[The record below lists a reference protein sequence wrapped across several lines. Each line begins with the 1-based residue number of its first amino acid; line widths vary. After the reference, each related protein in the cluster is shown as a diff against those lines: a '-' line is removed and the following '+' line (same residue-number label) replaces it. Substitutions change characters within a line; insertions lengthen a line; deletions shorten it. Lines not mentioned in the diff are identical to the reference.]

1 VPGVFHMNRSFF
13 ASVGLFGLAVAGHAL
28 AQQQPEPTGGN
39 LMQLQEVVVT
49 AQKRTSTVQDTP
61 ISITALTGNEIQ
73 SRGFTDFTALAESV
87 PGISMKTSGPGQTEF
102 ELRGLTSSG
111 GNSPTVGF
119 YLDDTPLSAPANAQ
133 NGKVVID
140 PNLYDL
146 NRVEVLRG
154 PQGTLYGAGSMGGT
168 IKVVTNAPDP
178 SAFDVSSQLIF
189 SGTDGGGFNHAENG
203 MINLPFGGGSLAL
216 RIVGS
221 LDHQS
226 GWIDRIVIA
235 APDFPLE
242 TNGNMTRG
250 NVLAAPVAAD
260 YKRVNSEDLSG
271 LRATLL
277 WKPTDR
283 LSVTPTFFYQKI
295 TQNGLSDFDSDPGT
309 LANYQPFDI
318 PEPYTDR
325 FDLGTLNVQYHFD
338 AADVT
343 SQTSY
348 WTRDSEVRQD
358 GSEELQQ
365 VLSAALQP
373 FGCPFPLPFYTNEPC
388 GLGPTT
394 PAPFEDDRSS
404 QITEEFRIS
413 SAGDTRFKWLL
424 GYFYQ
429 DFRSDF
435 DLYIEQP
442 GAAPVFGTAQAFTQL
457 QPTKIVQNAFFGEVS
472 WKFTPTVTGTVG
484 LRHYAFS
491 NDVLTTVSGFLSST
505 GSDTVASTLS
515 SERNQGFNPKFNL
528 SWEPNKD
535 LLLYATASK
544 GFRPGG
550 ANQPVPTSGSLGDQC
565 EANLKQL
572 YGTTALVPA
581 PDTFEPDSVWSYELG
596 EKWRTNDGRLSLNGA
611 VFYSRWSDAQQ
622 FVGLPCG
629 FNFSTNTGNAD
640 IYGSELE
647 LNAILLPG
655 LVLSANGGYTHAQ
668 FTASSVLPGVAAANG
683 LTVQD
688 VPKWTSAASLAYS
701 HPITHGL
708 DFAARFDST
717 YTASRTQVTNALHTL
732 PSYSLSSL
740 RVGLDGGGWAATVFA
755 SNVFDKVAW
764 LSYAYQINVGIP
776 TFQRV
781 SMAPPR
787 TVGVDFTY
795 RLDR

>member
-1 VPGVFHMNRSFF
+1 M
-13 ASVGLFGLAVAGHAL
+13 
-28 AQQQPEPTGGN
+28 
-39 LMQLQEVVVT
+39 VVT

-154 PQGTLYGAGSMGGT
+154 PQGTLCGAGSMGGT

-178 SAFDVSSQLIF
+178 SAFDVSSQLIL

-203 MINLPFGGGSLAL
+203 MINLPFGGGNLAL

-221 LDHQS
+221 FDHQS
-226 GWIDRIVIA
+226 GWIDRIVTA

-260 YKRVNSEDLSG
+260 HKRVNSEDLSG
-271 LRATLL
+271 VRAALL

-283 LSVTPTFFYQKI
+283 LSVTPTFFSQKI
-295 TQNGLSDFDSDPGT
+295 TQDGLSDFDSDPGT
-309 LANYQPFDI
+309 LASYQPFDI

-338 AADVT
+338 AADVA

-394 PAPFEDDRSS
+394 PTPFEDDRSS
-404 QITEEFRIS
+404 QITEELNP
-413 SAGDTRFKWLL
+413 W
-424 GYFYQ
+424 
-429 DFRSDF
+429 
-435 DLYIEQP
+435 
-442 GAAPVFGTAQAFTQL
+442 
-457 QPTKIVQNAFFGEVS
+457 
-472 WKFTPTVTGTVG
+472 
-484 LRHYAFS
+484 
-491 NDVLTTVSGFLSST
+491 FLSL
-505 GSDTVASTLS
+505 LS
-515 SERNQGFNPKFNL
+515 VL
-528 SWEPNKD
+528 
-535 LLLYATASK
+535 ATALERCAAVR
-544 GFRPGG
+544 GLTLRFQFFDEYRERGHLWQRTRAECDPFTRLGPFRERRLH
-550 ANQPVPTSGSLGDQC
+550 ARTVHC
-565 EANLKQL
+565 EQRAAR
-572 YGTTALVPA
+572 G
-581 PDTFEPDSVWSYELG
+581 
-596 EKWRTNDGRLSLNGA
+596 
-611 VFYSRWSDAQQ
+611 
-622 FVGLPCG
+622 C
-629 FNFSTNTGNAD
+629 
-640 IYGSELE
+640 
-647 LNAILLPG
+647 
-655 LVLSANGGYTHAQ
+655 
-668 FTASSVLPGVAAANG
+668 AANG
-683 LTVQD
+683 LAVQD

-708 DFAARFDST
+708 DFTARFDST
-717 YTASRTQVTNALHTL
+717 YTASRTQVTNALQTL
-732 PSYSLSSL
+732 PNYSLSSL
-740 RVGLDGGGWAATVFA
+740 RVGVDGSGWTATVFA

-776 TFQRV
+776 TFRRV

-787 TVGVDFTY
+787 TVGVEFTY
-795 RLDR
+795 RLDH